1 MELQHPI
8 EEAQNAELGSQS
20 ADQPATHRIELWDW
34 PLRVF
39 HWSLVLAVSIALVT
53 GKVGGDWMAVHGQ
66 AGITIVG
73 LLAFRIV
80 WGLLGSTHARF
91 SSFVPTP
98 HAIFR
103 YIKGVWFG
111 VGHNPLGALSVI
123 ALLTVL
129 AFQAV
134 SGLVANDDIAYTGP
148 LISLMD
154 EDLSHQLTGWHKLVA
169 NGIFILVGLHI
180 VAIAAYR
187 ILKKTNLIGP
197 MITGKKAVPQ
207 HIEQPEPFKPWGLA
221 VALIAAAVSLW
232 LASGL
237 WIKPDTSPT
246 TPSTVQPS
254 PAPELAAS
262 ATPGW

>member
-8 EEAQNAELGSQS
+8 EATQESELSPHS
-20 ADQPATHRIELWDW
+20 ADSTVTHRIELWDW

-66 AGITIVG
+66 AGIAVVG
-73 LLAFRIV
+73 LLTFRIV

-98 HAIFR
+98 QAIFR
-103 YIKGVWFG
+103 YVKGVWFG

-129 AFQAV
+129 AFQAG
-134 SGLVANDDIAYTGP
+134 SGLVANDDIAFTGP
-148 LISLMD
+148 LISLID
-154 EDLSHQLTGWHKLVA
+154 DDLSHKLTGWHKLVA
-169 NGIFILVGLHI
+169 NGIFVLVGLHI
-180 VAIAAYR
+180 AAIAAYR
-187 ILKKTNLIGP
+187 ILKKANLVGP

-207 HIEQPEPFKPWGLA
+207 HIEAPEPFKPWGLA
-221 VALIAAAVSLW
+221 VAAIAASLSLW
-232 LASGL
+232 WASGS
-237 WIKPDTSPT
+237 WIKPDTPPAQATPT
-246 TPSTVQPS
+246 
-254 PAPELAAS
+254 PAPEQAAS

>member
-8 EEAQNAELGSQS
+8 DDAQDTELSTHS
-20 ADQPATHRIELWDW
+20 AKRGATHRIELWDW

-53 GKVGGDWMAVHGQ
+53 AKVGGDWMALHGQ
-66 AGITIVG
+66 AGLAIVG

-80 WGLLGSTHARF
+80 WGLVGSTHARF

-98 HAIFR
+98 QSIFR

-123 ALLTVL
+123 ALLTILV
-129 AFQAV
+129 FQAL
-134 SGLVANDDIAYTGP
+134 SGLIANDDIAFTGP
-148 LISLMD
+148 LISLVE

-169 NGIFILVGLHI
+169 NGIFILIGLHI

-187 ILKKTNLIGP
+187 ILKKIDLVRP
-197 MITGKKAVPQ
+197 MITGKKTVPD
-207 HIEQPEPFKPWGLA
+207 HIDPPKPFSAWGLV
-221 VALIAAAVSLW
+221 VAIATAAVSLW

-237 WIKPDTSPT
+237 WIKPDTPAAQQ
-246 TPSTVQPS
+246 STQQS
-254 PAPELAAS
+254 TAPDQAAS